1 MPRKS
6 LIIKLILADQL
17 LAAAPGANVG
27 NATKGTFEGP
37 HLGEGPMR
45 DAVFCLT
52 LEYIPGLILLA

>member
-17 LAAAPGANVG
+17 LAAALGTNVG

-37 HLGEGPMR
+37 DMREGPMR

-52 LEYIPGLILLA
+52 LELIPGLILLA